1 MPSIFSSSCPTRL
14 HGNNLVSACL
24 RQLTTCMSKSVPTV
38 ARGSKPH
45 SALDTDGGTRHDV
58 GRMSYKIN
66 TYVDGPRLLRGL
78 ISGRVHGALILE
90 HLQQQCQ

>member
-14 HGNNLVSACL
+14 CGNSLVSACIH
-24 RQLTTCMSKSVPTV
+24 QLTTCMPKSVPTV
-38 ARGSKPH
+38 ARGNKTY
-45 SALDTDGGTRHDV
+45 SALDTDGGTRHDA
-58 GRMSYKIN
+58 GRMSYKVD

-90 HLQQQCQ
+90 HLQQQRQ

>member
-1 MPSIFSSSCPTRL
+1 
-14 HGNNLVSACL
+14 
-24 RQLTTCMSKSVPTV
+24 MSKSVPTIV
-38 ARGSKPH
+38 RGKIPY
-45 SALDTDGGTRHDV
+45 SALDTDGGTRHDA